1 MKVSDLKLDQPILIN
16 GHEYAY
22 KGVQKLRLARL
33 GKVQKVVFQ
42 GTSKGAPAQRL
53 YDLPVG
59 NKDLKIHKNGDIEL
73 K

>member
-1 MKVSDLKLDQPILIN
+1 MKVSHLKIDQSILIN
-16 GHEYAY
+16 GHEYKY
-22 KGVQKLRLARL
+22 RGVQKLRIERL

-42 GTSKGAPAQRL
+42 GTSKGAPPQRL

-59 NKDLKIHKNGDIEL
+59 NKDLKIHENGDIEL